1 MSRTVIEAAGG
12 IVWRDRQRNR
22 IAVVHRT
29 KHDDWTLPKGKLHQG
44 EDWIAAALREVREE
58 TGCTV
63 KLESFVGCISYVA
76 NGNPKVVLFWNMTV
90 TEMNNFEP
98 GSEIDRREWLSIRD
112 ALNIL
117 SYRNEKLLLEKITS
131 IEVGA

>member
-29 KHDDWTLPKGKLHQG
+29 KHGDWTLPKGKLHQG

-63 KLESFVGCISYVA
+63 KLESFVGCIKLCCKRKSESRS
-76 NGNPKVVLFWNMTV
+76 VL
-90 TEMNNFEP
+90 EHDCDGDEQLRA
-98 GSEIDRREWLSIRD
+98 GIGD
-112 ALNIL
+112 
-117 SYRNEKLLLEKITS
+117 
-131 IEVGA
+131 